1 MCIYCR
7 GGRFTRWLGFMLDV
21 FKSALSL
28 WWLLIC
34 PCLMMPTF
42 LEYLS
47 STDLLLRCLSW
58 RHFGTMLNITQH
70 DTHVSITNPID
81 TGVLSFGRSLSN
93 MQTCLI
99 YLLFFLS
106 QNAFMSFWFAISQ
119 VFWCW
124 KMLSVFLP
132 LSMSLKCVF
141 FAILFWLQ
149 VLLCILFTSVSCV
162 CKFQRTALLIAH
174 TPSHDPVNLLSLS
187 THIYIHTYIIYI
199 LCIIY
204 NIHLYIYNHLYTALH
219 GKEWESRG
227 SKHHQWVCV
236 CVCVS
241 VCGWKLKAHD
251 SLHDSLKHSK
261 QLKARF

>member
-124 KMLSVFLP
+124 KMLSVFCHCQCPWNVFSLP
-132 LSMSLKCVF
+132 FCFGFRYCFAFFSHLSVASASSSELHC
-141 FAILFWLQ
+141 
-149 VLLCILFTSVSCV
+149 LL
-162 CKFQRTALLIAH
+162 H
-174 TPSHDPVNLLSLS
+174 TPQA
-187 THIYIHTYIIYI
+187 TT
-199 LCIIY
+199 
-204 NIHLYIYNHLYTALH
+204 
-219 GKEWESRG
+219 R
-227 SKHHQWVCV
+227 
-236 CVCVS
+236 
-241 VCGWKLKAHD
+241 
-251 SLHDSLKHSK
+251 
-261 QLKARF
+261 